1 MGLSAEWDQSQEAAG
16 CSAAQELQSTPF
28 ALPPCTNSLAPQ
40 EGPSASSPL
49 GHFFFLQNSLYSHF
63 TAEEPGHAGS
73 TRSQERP
80 SSARWVYS
88 PLPFMA

>member
-16 CSAAQELQSTPF
+16 CSAAQELQSTPS
-28 ALPPCTNSLAPQ
+28 ALPPCANSLVPQ

-49 GHFFFLQNSLYSHF
+49 GHFFFYKILFIPTS
-63 TAEEPGHAGS
+63 AEEPGHAGS
-73 TRSQERP
+73 TRSQEHP